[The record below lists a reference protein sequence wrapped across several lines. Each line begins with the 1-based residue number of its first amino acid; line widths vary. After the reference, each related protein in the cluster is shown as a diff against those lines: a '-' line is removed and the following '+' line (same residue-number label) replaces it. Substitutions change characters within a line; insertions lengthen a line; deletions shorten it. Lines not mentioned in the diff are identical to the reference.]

1 MCYYKFSL
9 LIHYVASDRSFH
21 ISELLLVSQS
31 SSANQDTIKILSSF
45 VVVLVFGDHTMYQSQ
60 GKVSLG
66 SWDGDCWSLR
76 FCRGGDQMVK
86 SAFRNHGEGYRD
98 QKCTREA

>member
-9 LIHYVASDRSFH
+9 LMHYVASDRSFH

-45 VVVLVFGDHTMYQSQ
+45 VVVLVLEIIPCSSHRAKFP
-60 GKVSLG
+60 
-66 SWDGDCWSLR
+66 WDPGMATV
-76 FCRGGDQMVK
+76 GV
-86 SAFRNHGEGYRD
+86 
-98 QKCTREA
+98 

>member
-1 MCYYKFSL
+1 MF
-9 LIHYVASDRSFH
+9 
-21 ISELLLVSQS
+21 
-31 SSANQDTIKILSSF
+31 
-45 VVVLVFGDHTMYQSQ
+45 QSQ

-76 FCRGGDQMVK
+76 FGRGGDQMVK

-98 QKCTREA
+98 QKCTREV